1 MTASLFT
8 APSINAAGPPDTDRI
23 VAVLTLAFEA
33 DPAARWAFPNIDQY
47 RTYWPQFVM
56 AFAGA
61 AFEHG
66 TAHWAGDSHGDCAGA
81 ALWLPPGVHTDED
94 VLMSLLARSIPAC
107 DQAEAFATFDEMG
120 AYHPKEPHWYL
131 PLIGVDPI
139 HQGRGLGSALMRHA
153 LARCDRERKPAFLE
167 SSNPRNVPLYER
179 HGFELLGRIQ
189 VGASPTLFP
198 MLRKAR

>member
-1 MTASLFT
+1 MTQPRIKTADASDE
-8 APSINAAGPPDTDRI
+8 ASIAA
-23 VAVLTLAFEA
+23 TLALAFST
-33 DPAARWAFPNIDQY
+33 DPGARWAWPNPQQLLTTFPA
-47 RTYWPQFVM
+47 FVK

-61 AFEHG
+61 AFSTG
-66 TAHWAGDSHGDCAGA
+66 TAYYVKGYTGA
-81 ALWLPPGVHTDED
+81 ALWLPPDAGPDDEAMNA
-94 VLMSLLARSIPAC
+94 LMLRSTSEQTLSELQAVF
-107 DQAEAFATFDEMG
+107 DQMRS
-120 AYHPKEPHWYL
+120 YHPSEPHWYL